1 MNIKTVPD
9 WPQIFKALGHS
20 TRYQIV
26 LGLLNKNNCD
36 VSTMQ
41 KTLRIPQA
49 TLSQHLSVLKN
60 AGVLGFK
67 REGTRMCY
75 HLSNPA
81 LIKLLQPSK
90 FSKKGVSVD

>member
-9 WPQIFKALGHS
+9 WPQIFKAIGHS

-26 LGLLNKNNCD
+26 MGLLEKDNCD

-41 KTLRIPQA
+41 KILKVPQA

-60 AGVLGFK
+60 AGVVEFK
-67 REGTRMCY
+67 REGTRVCY
-75 HLSNPA
+75 SINSLA
-81 LIKLLQPSK
+81 LEKLLRQIKP
-90 FSKKGVSVD
+90 